1 MFEKEIKEAV
11 KLIIEIK
18 AKKVLLQFA
27 DGLKPKASFIVDAIA
42 KETGVV
48 CSIWAGSCYGACDMP
63 AVTGYDLIIQFGHN
77 VSLKTGF

>member
-1 MFEKEIKEAV
+1 MLEKEIREAV
-11 KLIIEIK
+11 TLIEKEK

-27 DGLKPKASFIVDAIA
+27 DGLKPKASYVVDVIA

-63 AVTGYDLIIQFGHN
+63 AVSGYDLIIQFGHN